1 MLSPLI
7 ASVDV
12 KLEGG
17 PGIPTHLLGT
27 NSDTNDYYYFSRL
40 YEPSNFVV
48 DNNLEASLRK
58 SVRNDLWMAYHESI
72 NFMRVVFG
80 YSDIVFAN
88 HFISY
93 ADPASLHLYLNKGW
107 ITLKQA
113 AELFGIKNKSSP
125 DGEFP
130 ASPIFKDGVYWTPIY
145 TNLALLLQNEDFA
158 QSGKTES
165 QISSNPWTPT
175 FLRLLRNSND
185 PNKLDT
191 NIKFPQSFLILLNA
205 IKNNLPDSDQ
215 YWFELMS
222 QLYFIAAIKDTI
234 QKINSADLSH
244 IDEKRLQSLKI
255 FRAQSHILI
264 DYYLKIK
271 NELSEGL
278 LKYLESVF
286 TTNNTQLKIKT
297 LKEFCS
303 LFSEERFVPGL
314 WKIID
319 LIDKEKLIFTLK
331 NLPTHN
337 EEPELSKLILYY
349 IQRAEHLQ

>member
-1 MLSPLI
+1 L
-7 ASVDV
+7 
-12 KLEGG
+12 
-17 PGIPTHLLGT
+17 
-27 NSDTNDYYYFSRL
+27 
-40 YEPSNFVV
+40 
-48 DNNLEASLRK
+48 
-58 SVRNDLWMAYHESI
+58 
-72 NFMRVVFG
+72 RVVITTHVLKPRNEAVPESVARFLCP
-80 YSDIVFAN
+80 SVILRQDDFVILWVL
-88 HFISY
+88 HIS
-93 ADPASLHLYLNKGW
+93 
-107 ITLKQA
+107 
-113 AELFGIKNKSSP
+113 
-125 DGEFP
+125 
-130 ASPIFKDGVYWTPIY
+130 GVNDARLDVTVE
-145 TNLALLLQNEDFA
+145 LLLQNEDFA